1 LDTFWADKQAI
12 FDPLRS
18 TGLYAKAGK
27 IIEITV
33 AKELIGK
40 IMVIT
45 FKMKLVCN
53 VLDQGFSTWGTR
65 TPGGTREARG
75 GTQNV
80 KFTDNIW
87 LRGTQIPKG

>member
-1 LDTFWADKQAI
+1 MDTFWADKQAN

-27 IIEITV
+27 LIEITV

-53 VLDQGFSTWGTR
+53 VLDNELNRINLVILQSNLHKISQLQK
-65 TPGGTREARG
+65 E
-75 GTQNV
+75 
-80 KFTDNIW
+80 
-87 LRGTQIPKG
+87 

>member
-1 LDTFWADKQAI
+1 LDTFWADKQSN

-18 TGLYAKAGK
+18 TGLYAKAGT

-45 FKMKLVCN
+45 FKMKLICN
-53 VLDQGFSTWGTR
+53 VLDNDLTMINLVILYTNLCNFSQLQFELKNTKIAT
-65 TPGGTREARG
+65 
-75 GTQNV
+75 
-80 KFTDNIW
+80 IC
-87 LRGTQIPKG
+87 

>member
-1 LDTFWADKQAI
+1 MDTFWADKQAI

-53 VLDQGFSTWGTR
+53 VLDNDLTMINFIILYTNLRNFSQLQFELKKTKIAT
-65 TPGGTREARG
+65 
-75 GTQNV
+75 
-80 KFTDNIW
+80 IC
-87 LRGTQIPKG
+87 